1 MYNNKDSNERYKD
14 LCGRLVCWLGESE
27 EGAELY
33 ATLHTAIGMT
43 DDEICEIGFTSLA
56 PYFTEHQDDDY
67 DENISRERDELL
79 AGCLKPGDEVLF
91 VATIPYGGEGDFA
104 LRGGIIRG
112 VDADNRMCSVKGE
125 FFTMDD
131 VPLHY
136 VLGKYNPEVSG
147 EHYGFKNV
155 EPLFGEHPV
164 LAQKYLR
171 EAEEAWEQKCN
182 PDMNLS
188 V

>member
-1 MYNNKDSNERYKD
+1 MYNNKDFNERYKD

-33 ATLHTAIGMT
+33 ATLHTIIGMT

-67 DENISRERDELL
+67 DENISRERDEFL

-104 LRGGIIRG
+104 LRGGIIRA

-125 FFTMDD
+125 FSRWTMSHCIMFSENTI
-131 VPLHY
+131 L
-136 VLGKYNPEVSG
+136 KSSKNITVS
-147 EHYGFKNV
+147 KM
-155 EPLFGEHPV
+155 LSRC
-164 LAQKYLR
+164 LANILLWHRNTCAKR
-171 EAEEAWEQKCN
+171 KKHGSRNAI
-182 PDMNLS
+182 PI
-188 V
+188 